1 MYGTCSEPIVCEIA
15 QHSSCSNLF
24 LEFHPN
30 GKIHILFCE
39 NSLPPLWQKVI
50 VYVFKNG
57 ASGGNFGKPVALDY
71 DYDYDYDDDDDDD
84 YDYDY
89 DKVKLWMQHNNTHVL
104 TGFWSG
110 LKRSWVKIQRI
121 VLIVPLKMCTW
132 RIVLIVS
139 LNNHPWMLVSLHV
152 CAVPVT
158 NQPESLCWDIVVIQL
173 PWRSQ

>member
-1 MYGTCSEPIVCEIA
+1 MYGTCSGPIVFEIA

-24 LEFHPN
+24 LEFQPN

-71 DYDYDYDDDDDDD
+71 DYDYDYD
-84 YDYDY
+84 
-89 DKVKLWMQHNNTHVL
+89 KVKLWMQHNNTHVL

-110 LKRSWVKIQRI
+110 LKRS
-121 VLIVPLKMCTW
+121 
-132 RIVLIVS
+132 
-139 LNNHPWMLVSLHV
+139 
-152 CAVPVT
+152 
-158 NQPESLCWDIVVIQL
+158 
-173 PWRSQ
+173 